1 MAYLEAEVAGL
12 LNGESKVDPV
22 PGIVD
27 DEHQG
32 SRWKR
37 PTVKQPFKVS
47 PRGVFMGGGV
57 KLIAIRFGSARAIRQ
72 RT

>member
-1 MAYLEAEVAGL
+1 MEYLEAEVAGL

-32 SRWKR
+32 PRWKR
-37 PTVKQPFKVS
+37 PSVKQTFKVT
-47 PRGVFMGGGV
+47 PRGVFREGMGGGKV
-57 KLIAIRFGSARAIRQ
+57 DPVPGRGKAYNR
-72 RT
+72 